1 LDCLEGFDE
10 MDCTCQNST
19 FFRCKSGECI
29 LPNLRCDYDPDCSD
43 ASDEIGCGMLKIKNE
58 LIITLINT

>member
-1 LDCLEGFDE
+1 